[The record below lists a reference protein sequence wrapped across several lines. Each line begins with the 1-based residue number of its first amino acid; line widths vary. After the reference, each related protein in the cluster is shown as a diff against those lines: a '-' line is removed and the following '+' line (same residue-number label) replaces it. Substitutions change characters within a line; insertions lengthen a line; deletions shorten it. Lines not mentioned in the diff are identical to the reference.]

1 MYNAWWVHANMY
13 PVGLVVH
20 VYSYYTCGSLD
31 KAVVSYHDV
40 SSPLFSLHAQT
51 IKLET
56 TTAFLEQ
63 VIVEQ
68 LEIHISIDGG
78 NGMQMYFSA
87 IPHKVQQ
94 KSQDYISTF
103 RWYCHFDDDVYVN
116 VPVLMRTLREHKD
129 KQYLG
134 HWHRNKRYPFHYAS
148 GAGYCISSSL
158 MSQLEPFVRSDPT
171 TCTHFKVS
179 KRLVI
184 NLLKVIAS
192 YFTPQ
197 W

>member
-1 MYNAWWVHANMY
+1 
-13 PVGLVVH
+13 
-20 VYSYYTCGSLD
+20 
-31 KAVVSYHDV
+31 
-40 SSPLFSLHAQT
+40 
-51 IKLET
+51 
-56 TTAFLEQ
+56 
-63 VIVEQ
+63 
-68 LEIHISIDGG
+68 
-78 NGMQMYFSA
+78 MYFSA
-87 IPHKVQQ
+87 ILHEVQQ
-94 KSQDYISTF
+94 KSQDSTSTF

-184 NLLKVIAS
+184 NLLKVIVLLHSGSSTFAS
-192 YFTPQ
+192 TCDTLQCVDDVTVGAVIGMFNFTASFTSGL
-197 W
+197 WMAFVCLF